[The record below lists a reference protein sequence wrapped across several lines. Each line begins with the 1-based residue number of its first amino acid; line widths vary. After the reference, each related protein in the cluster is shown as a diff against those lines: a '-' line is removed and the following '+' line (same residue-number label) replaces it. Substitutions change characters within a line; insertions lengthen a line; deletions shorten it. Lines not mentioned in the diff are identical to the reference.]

1 MNRRRFLLSALSAAV
16 VAATG
21 LPRAFVQTGDAE
33 MPSQI
38 GRLALEWFDA
48 GAAANYVDPLRTR
61 RLLGVKMRDVTTGE
75 VWGQIVEIVDGAIN
89 NPAAL
94 RVARRLLRL
103 SAHELDARLVGVAA

>member
-38 GRLALEWFDA
+38 GRLALTWYRTGPSPTWD
-48 GAAANYVDPLRTR
+48 DPFATIQK
-61 RLLGVKMRDVTTGE
+61 LGVKMRDTVTGDMY
-75 VWGQIVEIVDGAIN
+75 GQVVVIVDAAIN
-89 NPAAL
+89 DPAAL
-94 RVARRLLRL
+94 RVARRLLRQ